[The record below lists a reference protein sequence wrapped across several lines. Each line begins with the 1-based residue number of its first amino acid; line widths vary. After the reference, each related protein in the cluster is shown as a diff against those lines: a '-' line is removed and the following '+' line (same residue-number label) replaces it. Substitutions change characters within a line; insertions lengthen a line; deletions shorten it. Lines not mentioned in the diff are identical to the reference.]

1 MQQTV
6 LKKAILAANFV
17 AIAIIWDFITKFIP
31 FSSMPFGGSFIGLS
45 MLPLVLIGLFFGP
58 LQAAIAAFVYGLVT
72 YLIDGYGFWN
82 PYAVILDY
90 GLGFM
95 AYAVAAFFRDGMTS
109 KKNFV
114 LAVICA
120 SSLRLLFSTISGA
133 LFYADLATVSSNDT
147 TLAIFNFLGGSAL
160 MYSLAYNLLYIT
172 STSILTIYIGLAVY
186 NRIKLLYQNFVDS
199 N

>member
-1 MQQTV
+1 MQQKV
-6 LKKAILAANFV
+6 LKQAILAANFT
-17 AIAIIWDFITKFIP
+17 AIAIIWDFLTKLIP

-45 MLPLVLIGLFFGP
+45 MLPIVLIGLFFGP
-58 LQAAIAAFVYGLVT
+58 LHAALAAFTYGLVT

-95 AYAVAAFFRDGMTS
+95 AYAAAAFFKDGMQS
-109 KKNFV
+109 KYRFV
-114 LAVICA
+114 LAVLVA
-120 SSLRLLFSTISGA
+120 SSLRLVFSTISGA

-160 MYSLAYNLLYIT
+160 FYSLAYNLMYIT
-172 STSILTIYIGLAVY
+172 TTTILTIYIGLAIF
-186 NRIKLLYQNFVDS
+186 NRLKLLYHSFVD
-199 N
+199 NN

>member
-1 MQQTV
+1 MKHNV
-6 LKKAILAANFV
+6 LKQAILAANFV
-17 AIAIIWDFITKFIP
+17 AIAIVWDFLTKLIP

-45 MLPLVLIGLFFGP
+45 MLPIVLIGLFFGP

-82 PYAVILDY
+82 PYAVLLDY
-90 GLGFM
+90 GLGFL
-95 AYAVAAFFRDGMTS
+95 AYAVAAFFKDGMTS

-114 LAVICA
+114 IAVVVA

-172 STSILTIYIGLAVY
+172 TTTLLTIYIGLLIFS
-186 NRIKLLYQNFVDS
+186 RMRLLYQSFVES